1 MLSISKNIAF
11 YPQIYFGANSSIIDP
26 KVKCDNYSEF
36 KTKNNQFHEVL
47 GDDMPRYFKIPGVD
61 NKYDI
66 VSHIY
71 PYGEV
76 HLMLMPNKDGNNS
89 LLTDYRTNRQSL
101 IKSIDSTVKLLQKA
115 YPNRNI
121 IILESGSSEDMKNRN
136 KCGIIPAHLHF
147 VVPPENNNLD
157 FNKLKSVLKKKFE
170 DSDDWQCD
178 FEKNTTTLKNVD
190 FDQIYSSLNRN
201 MGSGDF
207 PYSLNGVVKPNGKVD
222 ALNFTI
228 DQPYKRYPRFVTYK
242 TLTEE
247 LYDRTDPEY
256 YDWKALVTDPDRT
269 SKQKQRIA
277 ECREG
282 LQNFLNII
290 DADIEGE
297 TATVK

>member
-1 MLSISKNIAF
+1 MLTACKNIAF
-11 YPQIYFGANSSIIDP
+11 YPQIYFRANGTTVDP
-26 KVKCDNYSEF
+26 KVKCDDYSEF
-36 KTKNNQFHEVL
+36 KSKGSRLHEVL
-47 GDDMPRYFKIPGVD
+47 GNDMPIYFKVPGVD

-89 LLTDYRTNRQSL
+89 LLTDYKTNRGPL
-101 IKSIDSTVKLLQKA
+101 IKSINSTVKLLQKA

-121 IILESGSSEDMKNRN
+121 IILESGSTEDMKNRN
-136 KCGIIPAHLHF
+136 KYGIIPAHLHF

-157 FNKLKSVLKKKFE
+157 FDRFKSVLKKKFE

-178 FEKNTTTLKNVD
+178 FEKNTTTLENSD
-190 FDQIYSSLNRN
+190 FDQVYSSLNRN
-201 MGSGDF
+201 MGTGDF
-207 PYSLNGVVKPNGKVD
+207 PYSLYGVVKPNGKLD
-222 ALNFTI
+222 ALHFAT
-228 DQPYKRYPRFVTYK
+228 DQPYKRYPHFVSYK

-247 LYDRTDPEY
+247 LYNRTDPEY
-256 YDWKALVTDPDRT
+256 YDWKSLVTNPDRT
-269 SKQKQRIA
+269 PIQKQRIA

-282 LQNFLNII
+282 LQNFLNIV
-290 DADIEGE
+290 DAKIEGE